1 MNYDLVHLSSSM
13 SRSPLPKTRRF
24 LSNTALSPVLGKMVS
39 WLLLIGLLLIV
50 TLGPFLAFEVQ
61 FESWLS
67 TVLDKARAHPWLLA
81 TLIVVL
87 LAGDCVLPVP
97 SSLVSVFAGAAFGW
111 VVGAV
116 VIWLGMCCGCL
127 IAYLMGASG
136 GRFFALQ
143 LLGETELARARRL
156 FTEVGPAALAV
167 TRAVPVLAEAGALA
181 AGMVRMPLWPFIT
194 ATTIANALVA
204 VAFAITGMAAVS
216 GDSFL
221 LVFFGVAVLPAI
233 GWVMWR
239 IIIHRRQRHVP
250 E

>member
-1 MNYDLVHLSSSM
+1 M
-13 SRSPLPKTRRF
+13 SRSPSPKPRRF
-24 LSNTALSPVLGKMVS
+24 SSNTVLSPVLGKTLG
-39 WLLLIGLLLIV
+39 WLLLTGLLLIV

-81 TLIVVL
+81 SLIILL

-111 VVGAV
+111 VVGAA
-116 VIWLGMCCGCL
+116 VIWFGMCCGCL
-127 IAYLMGASG
+127 FAYLLGAGG
-136 GRFFALQ
+136 GRLLALP
-143 LLGETELARARRL
+143 LLGDAELARARRL

-204 VAFAITGMAAVS
+204 VAFAVTGKMAVS
-216 GDSFL
+216 GNSFL
-221 LVFFGVAVLPAI
+221 LVFFGLAILPAI
-233 GWVMWR
+233 GWVTWR
-239 IIIHRRQRHVP
+239 VFLHRRQRQFP